1 MSQQH
6 DQKSKQTTKRINTG
20 NNTTPIHA
28 YIFLP
33 LAPAYIH
40 AYLLTNIYIYAG
52 VYVDNHAYAYTCVS
66 PQSTKDGGSDVSC
79 ALHLN
84 DERPLR
90 GHRGQP
96 CVRVISSLQA
106 APVDAN

>member
-40 AYLLTNIYIYAG
+40 AYLLTNIYIYIYMPECMWITMHMHTHVFNVFIH
-52 VYVDNHAYAYTCVS
+52 VYMYRRTYACAY
-66 PQSTKDGGSDVSC
+66 DGT
-79 ALHLN
+79 LTH
-84 DERPLR
+84 
-90 GHRGQP
+90 
-96 CVRVISSLQA
+96 
-106 APVDAN
+106 